1 MALRIKNRRR
11 RPKSKGSLF
20 KLGAMFVVVALVAG
34 LALFNKD
41 RILTM
46 LRPGTE
52 LSINFARDYRLQ
64 PFTTEVKVAGI
75 PIGKVVD
82 VREAPDGSAD
92 VTVKVDDDVPAKLR
106 TAPSAVIRAATV
118 LGGRYYVDLV
128 PGGEKGTPAGEIP
141 KDRTRVPVELDK
153 VVDALPPN
161 TLNSLQKTAG
171 SLDATLDDEGRGAID
186 QLLAD
191 APGTLDPA
199 GDVLH
204 AAQGTRPRQD
214 LTDVVSGLE
223 SASSALTKEPGQ
235 LDSIVQNLGKVS
247 TVLGDRA
254 SDLSHTVSGLPEALD
269 STNAG
274 LSRLDG
280 TLAKIKDVAGPA
292 RPVARELD
300 TALQHADPVLAK
312 ARPLVN
318 DLKNLLTDARP
329 VVRDLVP
336 TAQGLTTV
344 LDDVRGP
351 VLDRVNGPIKSTILS
366 PYRGTGP
373 YAGTSGDRP
382 LYQELG
388 YMLSNVDRA
397 SSMTDGNGASIA
409 FEPGIGPGSIG
420 GLPISLEQLYSNLMR
435 LGQQQEGR

>member
-1 MALRIKNRRR
+1 MALRIKNRLW
-11 RPKSKGSLF
+11 RPRTKGSLF
-20 KLGAMFVVVALVAG
+20 RLGAVFVVVALVVG
-34 LALFNKD
+34 FALFNKD
-41 RILTM
+41 RILTT
-46 LRPGTE
+46 LEPGTE
-52 LSINFARDYRLQ
+52 LTINFARDYRLQ
-64 PFTTEVKVAGI
+64 PYATEVKIAGV

-82 VREAPDGSAD
+82 VQKAQDGSAD

-106 TAPSAVIRAATV
+106 TTPSAAIRAATV
-118 LGGRYYVDLV
+118 LGGRYYVDLI
-128 PGGEKGTPAGEIP
+128 PGGEKGSPTGEIT
-141 KDRTRVPVELDK
+141 KDRTQVPVELDK
-153 VVDALPPN
+153 VVGALPPN
-161 TLNSLQKTAG
+161 TLSSLQKTVG
-171 SLDATLDDEGRGAID
+171 NLDATLDDEGRAAID
-186 QLLAD
+186 RLLAD
-191 APGTLDPA
+191 APGTLVPA
-199 GDVLH
+199 ADVLR

-214 LTDVVSGLE
+214 LADVVSGLE

-247 TVLGDRA
+247 AVLGDRA
-254 SDLSHTVSGLPEALD
+254 SDLSRTVSGLPAALD

-280 TLAKIKDVAGPA
+280 TLAKLKDVAEPA
-292 RPVARELD
+292 RPVASELD

-318 DLKNLLTDARP
+318 DLKNLMTDARP

-336 TAQGLTTV
+336 TTQGLTTV
-344 LDDVRGP
+344 LNDVRGP
-351 VLDRVNGPIKSTILS
+351 VLDRINGPIKSTVLS

-373 YAGTSGDRP
+373 YARTSGGRP
-382 LYQELG
+382 FYQELG

-409 FEPGIGPGSIG
+409 FEPGVGPGSIG
-420 GLPISLEQLYSNLMR
+420 GLPISLEQLFGNLMR

>member
-1 MALRIKNRRR
+1 MTLRMKNRRW
-11 RPKSKGSLF
+11 RPKGKGTPF
-20 KLGAMFVVVALVAG
+20 RLGAAFIVMALVAG
-34 LALFNKD
+34 IALFNKD
-41 RILTM
+41 QILTT

-52 LSINFARDYRLQ
+52 FTINFARDYRLQ
-64 PFTTEVKVAGI
+64 PYATIVKIAGI
-75 PIGKVVD
+75 PVGKVVD
-82 VREAPDGSAD
+82 VREAVDGSAD

-128 PGGEKGTPAGEIP
+128 PGGEKGVFTSRIP
-141 KDRTRVPVELDK
+141 KERTGVPVELDK
-153 VVDALPPN
+153 VVGALPPN
-161 TLNSLQKTAG
+161 TLNSLQKTTG
-171 SLDATLDDEGRGAID
+171 SLDATLDEDGRAAID
-186 QLLAD
+186 QLLAA
-191 APGTLDPA
+191 APETLDPA
-199 GDVLH
+199 ADVLR

-214 LTDVVSGLE
+214 LTDLVTGLQ
-223 SASSALTKEPGQ
+223 SASSALTREPGQ
-235 LDSIVQNLGKVS
+235 LDSIVQNLSKVS
-247 TVLGDRA
+247 SVLGDRA
-254 SDLSHTVSGLPEALD
+254 TDLSRTVSGLPAALD

-280 TLAKIKDVAGPA
+280 TLAKLRDTADGA
-292 RPVARELD
+292 RPVAEELD
-300 TALQHADPVLAK
+300 TALQHADPVLVK

-351 VLDRVNGPIKSTILS
+351 VLDRVNGPIKSTVLS

-373 YAGTSGDRP
+373 YASTFGDRP

-397 SSMTDGNGASIA
+397 SSMTDGNGASIG
-409 FEPGIGPGSIG
+409 FEPGIGPGTIG
-420 GLPISLEQLYSNLMR
+420 GLPISLEQLVGNLMR